1 MTAQALPNGA
11 TCIGRLAAG
20 LGPGGSRA
28 SDFFARFEAAMGK
41 RSTFERVERDL
52 YNTPAEAVRPLLRW
66 LHRGTPFI
74 EPCYGEGAL
83 RRALE
88 AAGHRFAGGFDLPI
102 DAREH
107 DYGVKQGEVFI
118 TNPPFWG
125 KPADL
130 HPLIENLS
138 DQAPTWLLM
147 SSDWLFNLSSGPI
160 IAKRLRRIVAVGRVR
175 WIPNSP
181 HVGKD
186 NCAWLLF
193 YRYGRRA
200 TFIGRE
206 NGKSGQR
213 TLVS

>member
-1 MTAQALPNGA
+1 
-11 TCIGRLAAG
+11 
-20 LGPGGSRA
+20 
-28 SDFFARFEAAMGK
+28 MGK
-41 RSTFERVERDL
+41 RSNFTRVARDL
-52 YNTPAEAVRPLLRW
+52 YNTPAPAVAPLLRW

-206 NGKSGQR
+206 NRKSGQR